1 MSDERE
7 ALARVIAE
15 TRYRW
20 MRGQGDGRTGAETVA
35 DAVIAAGWRRS
46 PQPADP
52 AKAREIVTR
61 WLARGDDYPAAL
73 VDAIRIALSAERE
86 AGWRGIYDP
95 PGELGL
101 GAPTHWQPF
110 RPPSEQPQPADPRV
124 AEIRARLEAARA
136 AWLKSRTSHDCQS
149 SACDH
154 HSHRAAERA
163 ARTFGLHADPDIA
176 YLLSLI
182 PGGDR

>member
-1 MSDERE
+1 MSEERE

-52 AKAREIVTR
+52 
-61 WLARGDDYPAAL
+61 
-73 VDAIRIALSAERE
+73 
-86 AGWRGIYDP
+86 
-95 PGELGL
+95 
-101 GAPTHWQPF
+101 
-110 RPPSEQPQPADPRV
+110 RV
-124 AEIRARLEAARA
+124 AEIRARNSLGPDHCVAGTKLPKRGPCPRCGADFDGECKFYGVALQQNEA
-136 AWLKSRTSHDCQS
+136 
-149 SACDH
+149 
-154 HSHRAAERA
+154 
-163 ARTFGLHADPDIA
+163 DIA

-182 PGGDR
+182 PGGER